1 MKLLI
6 AEDERDLANALRRV
20 LELSKYE
27 VDLAYNGL
35 EALNKAT
42 IENYDM
48 VISDVM
54 MPKMDGFELTKT
66 LRDSGY
72 NRPILLLTAR
82 GETDD
87 KVLGLDSGADDYLTK
102 PFQIKELL
110 ARIRA
115 LLRRKSEQIME
126 VLSFGDISLE
136 KDTYEL
142 KCGDNSVR
150 LTNKEYKMM
159 EVFMSHSSSLLSTEK
174 LMVLVWDYDSEAEIN
189 VVWAYISALRKKL
202 STINSAYTVE
212 AVRGVGYRLGLK
224 KW

>member
-224 KW
+224 K